1 MSLCDKCGLTF
12 NTAIYQ
18 SYHKSRC
25 LSYNYKMTFNKSIDT
40 PNLNYIIKLYNLLDL
55 SKIYYLEKINNTLYV
70 CDLLPISFI
79 LKKLK
84 IYVLTQ
90 HPEFLLYVKIYND
103 IVDNYILNEESL
115 SNESDL
121 EDEYISYNELIN
133 IISKFLN
140 VPAEDINN
148 IIQLYKM

>member
-1 MSLCDKCGLTF
+1 
-12 NTAIYQ
+12 
-18 SYHKSRC
+18 
-25 LSYNYKMTFNKSIDT
+25 MTFNKSIDT